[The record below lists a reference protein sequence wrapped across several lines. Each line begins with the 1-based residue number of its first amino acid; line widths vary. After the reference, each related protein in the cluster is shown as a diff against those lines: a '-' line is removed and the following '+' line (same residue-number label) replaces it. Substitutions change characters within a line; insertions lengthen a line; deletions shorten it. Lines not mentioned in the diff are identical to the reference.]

1 MLLQTKDE
9 VTQHIRANYQA
20 NVWKRTLDT
29 NLDIPSL
36 LIIVGRQ
43 ETISSLLTRW
53 KISQPQNQR
62 FNLLLARAV
71 NQITRPLISVKY
83 FQWSAL
89 MHVNVEGFVETLF
102 MIQSKVIEMR
112 LKRTMKTIM
121 LATMLRIFDTDY
133 QTLCLIVWFILVI

>member
-20 NVWKRTLDT
+20 NVSKRTQDT

-36 LIIVGRQ
+36 LISVGRQ
-43 ETISSLLTRW
+43 KTISSLLTRQ
-53 KISQPQNQR
+53 KISQPQNQH

-121 LATMLRIFDTDY
+121 LATMLRIFNTDY
-133 QTLCLIVWFILVI
+133 QTLCLIV

>member
-20 NVWKRTLDT
+20 NVSKRTLDT

-121 LATMLRIFDTDY
+121 LATMLRIFNTDY
-133 QTLCLIVWFILVI
+133 ETLCLIV

>member
-20 NVWKRTLDT
+20 NVSKRTQDT

-36 LIIVGRQ
+36 LISVGRQ
-43 ETISSLLTRW
+43 KTISSLLTRQ
-53 KISQPQNQR
+53 KISQPQNQH

-133 QTLCLIVWFILVI
+133 QTLCLIV